1 MTFETLVNLL
11 DSSNPKVRFSI
22 CLTLFNLVTSFI
34 QIDFARYAK
43 DDRSDIISFKPL
55 ILRGNPRN
63 TTRSHLHF
71 HSTVISCLIYF
82 KGKKCWPP
90 NKEKSGVCNEFN
102 YRCFGCFHNKT
113 KGLINPLCS
122 NFSMNLNFYFSFKLF
137 SHKLKTI

>member
-34 QIDFARYAK
+34 RVDFARYAK

-55 ILRGNPRN
+55 ILKRNPRN

-71 HSTVISCLIYF
+71 HSTVIGCLIYF
-82 KGKKCWPP
+82 KGKNCWSF
-90 NKEKSGVCNEFN
+90 NKEKMEYVMNFN
-102 YRCFGCFHNKT
+102 YRCFGCFYK
-113 KGLINPLCS
+113 
-122 NFSMNLNFYFSFKLF
+122 
-137 SHKLKTI
+137 KLKA